1 MLTTLVAA
9 KPRWSFWKCADQLRF
24 DGHRWYPKRLWRVYR
39 RLRLCSLGNRLPCC
53 PRPMGSGRWT
63 LCMSDT
69 LDGARRFRALTMLD
83 GGVREGLTVEIDTS
97 LPALRIIRVL
107 EHVAASRGLPQA
119 LRVDNGPA
127 LLAEAFITWGT
138 ARRIALR
145 YIQPGKPAQKARIER
160 FNRTY
165 RTEVLDV
172 SVCE

>member
-1 MLTTLVAA
+1 
-9 KPRWSFWKCADQLRF
+9 
-24 DGHRWYPKRLWRVYR
+24 
-39 RLRLCSLGNRLPCC
+39 
-53 PRPMGSGRWT
+53 
-63 LCMSDT
+63 MSDT
-69 LDGARRFRALTMLD
+69 LDGGRRFRALTVLD

-107 EHVAASRGLPQA
+107 EHVAAWRGLPQA

-127 LLAEAFITWGT
+127 LLAEPFITWGT

-145 YIQPGKPAQKARIER
+145 YIQPGKRAQKARIER

-172 SVCE
+172 SVCESLEQVQEITAQWLSVAHQLQRRAASRGRRRRAAGDVSSRDHR